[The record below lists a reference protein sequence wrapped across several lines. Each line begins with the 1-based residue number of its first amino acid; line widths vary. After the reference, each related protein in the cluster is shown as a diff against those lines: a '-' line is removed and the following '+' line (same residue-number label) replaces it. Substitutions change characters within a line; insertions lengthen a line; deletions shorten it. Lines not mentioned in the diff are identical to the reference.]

1 MNITAIR
8 KRVAANVRAELAR
21 SEVQQEKVAD
31 ALCLSRSAINRRM
44 KGEVPF
50 TVDEVFIIAGL
61 ARTSPMELMGAMQG
75 AA

>member
-21 SEVQQEKVAD
+21 SEVQQAKVAD
-31 ALCLSRSAINRRM
+31 ALRLSRSAINRRM

-50 TVDEVFIIAGL
+50 TVDEVFIIADL

-75 AA
+75 SA